1 LSPTSGN
8 AINIEKECAMR
19 DIFPVKYYRDEG
31 FVEYKIEI
39 NDDDLDEII
48 EEYLMR
54 HADFDFEELEV
65 VNNRPMNIWLYA
77 KCRRYIDPDEPEAG
91 QIEDAE
97 VQVSGEYDDNP
108 TGS

>member
-1 LSPTSGN
+1 
-8 AINIEKECAMR
+8 MR
-19 DIFPVKYYRDEG
+19 DIYPVKYYRDEG

-39 NDDDLDEII
+39 NDEDLDEII
-48 EEYLMR
+48 EEYLMS

-91 QIEDAE
+91 QIADAE
-97 VQVSGEYDDNP
+97 VQVPGEYDDNP